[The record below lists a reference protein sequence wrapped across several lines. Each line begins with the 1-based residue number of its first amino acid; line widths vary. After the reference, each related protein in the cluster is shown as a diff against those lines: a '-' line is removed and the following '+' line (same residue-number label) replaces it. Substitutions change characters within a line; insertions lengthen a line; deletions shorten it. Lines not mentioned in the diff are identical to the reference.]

1 MTNFIEP
8 KTSKRRAQPVRNGNW
23 EKAGSL
29 LRLVVV
35 LASLGAF
42 LLGQLVVS
50 PGVEQQTP
58 DILVVKQ
65 IDAEE
70 AKLKDEGNSQNEI
83 GVVSGAILMPCFS
96 EQRPVFEGQTGF
108 QFERLLCLG
117 SRGPPKG

>member
-1 MTNFIEP
+1 MTTFIEP
-8 KTSKRRAQPVRNGNW
+8 KTSKRRTQPARNGNW

-35 LASLGAF
+35 LTSLGAF
-42 LLGQLVVS
+42 LLSQLVVNQ
-50 PGVEQQTP
+50 GVEQQTP

-70 AKLKDEGNSQNEI
+70 AKLKEEGNSDTEI
-83 GVVSGAILMPCFS
+83 GVVLGAILLPCFS
-96 EQRPVFEGQTGF
+96 EQWPVFEAHSGF

>member
-1 MTNFIEP
+1 MMISRDVTD
-8 KTSKRRAQPVRNGNW
+8 
-23 EKAGSL
+23 SL

-42 LLGQLVVS
+42 LIGQLVVNQ
-50 PGVEQQTP
+50 GVGQQTP

-70 AKLKDEGNSQNEI
+70 VKLKDEGKSQSDM
-83 GVVSGAILMPCFS
+83 GVVYDYFS
-96 EQRPVFEGQTGF
+96 LPSFDERLPLVQGHSGF